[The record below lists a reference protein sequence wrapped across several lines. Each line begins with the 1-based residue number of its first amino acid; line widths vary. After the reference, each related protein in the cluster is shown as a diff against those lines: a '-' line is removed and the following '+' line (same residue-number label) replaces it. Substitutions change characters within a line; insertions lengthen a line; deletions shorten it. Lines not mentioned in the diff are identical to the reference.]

1 MVLHYLIV
9 TKGDFMDTKAFR
21 EGFRDGIPIGLGYL
35 AVSFSLGISAKQA
48 GLTPLQGFVTSFLEN
63 ASAGEYIAFTLI
75 GAGATYIEL
84 CLMTIIANA
93 RYLLMSCAMSQ
104 RFSPDTPM
112 IHRFLVAFDL
122 TDELFG
128 IAIGRPGY
136 LNPYYSYGAFLV
148 ALPGW
153 SIGTAAGVIAG
164 NLLPGDIVKALSVS
178 LFGMFLAIIIPPA
191 RKDKVVLV
199 LIIISFAASYLCS
212 RLTVIRDISSG
223 TRTIILTL
231 IIAGIA
237 AWRFPPQTEITPENA
252 DAQKEQG
259 ADV

>member
-1 MVLHYLIV
+1 M
-9 TKGDFMDTKAFR
+9 AFHR
-21 EGFRDGIPIGLGYL
+21 TWIPRCFFLFRYFCKTGWSD
-35 AVSFSLGISAKQA
+35 SAS
-48 GLTPLQGFVTSFLEN
+48 GFVTSFLEN

-148 ALPGW
+148 ALP
-153 SIGTAAGVIAG
+153 AGPSEPPPVSSPAICCRVI
-164 NLLPGDIVKALSVS
+164 
-178 LFGMFLAIIIPPA
+178 
-191 RKDKVVLV
+191 
-199 LIIISFAASYLCS
+199 
-212 RLTVIRDISSG
+212 
-223 TRTIILTL
+223 
-231 IIAGIA
+231 
-237 AWRFPPQTEITPENA
+237 W
-252 DAQKEQG
+252 
-259 ADV
+259 

>member
-1 MVLHYLIV
+1 M
-9 TKGDFMDTKAFR
+9 
-21 EGFRDGIPIGLGYL
+21 
-35 AVSFSLGISAKQA
+35 
-48 GLTPLQGFVTSFLEN
+48 TSFLEN

-112 IHRFLVAFDL
+112 IHRFFVAFDL

-164 NLLPGDIVKALSVS
+164 NLLPGDMVKALSVS

-191 RKDKVVLV
+191 RKDKVVLLS
-199 LIIISFAASYLCS
+199 LIHI
-212 RLTVIRDISSG
+212 
-223 TRTIILTL
+223 
-231 IIAGIA
+231 
-237 AWRFPPQTEITPENA
+237 
-252 DAQKEQG
+252 
-259 ADV
+259 